1 MSPCCPN
8 LISKMAAV
16 LDEVGKSAEKPV
28 DEEKDD
34 IVEVEDETGASESSK
49 KKKKKKKKKKA
60 GAGEASADVPEGEE
74 DKSKN
79 NVPAA
84 AEGSAE
90 ITENGG
96 ESEETKKKKKKR
108 KPRGKAGGIK
118 QQTDPPTVPISDL
131 FPDGNFPIGEI
142 MVHPPAAGIDDRTA
156 KDRFSSEEAR
166 ALDRMHNDIYNEAR
180 QAAEAHRQTRKH
192 IKNWVK
198 PGMTMIEICNELEK
212 TARQLIGEDG
222 LKAGL
227 AFPTG
232 CSRNHCAAHYTP
244 NAGDP
249 TVLEYDDVTKID
261 FGTHINGRIID
272 CAFTLSFNPKYDKL
286 IEAVRDATNTGIRAA
301 GIDVQLCDVGAAI
314 QEVMESYEV
323 ELDGKTYQ
331 VKSIRNLNGHSIA
344 PYQIHAGKTVP
355 IVKGGEAT
363 RMEENEFYAIETFGS
378 TGRGVVHDDLECS
391 HYMKSFD
398 AGFVPLRLQ
407 SSKSLLNT
415 INKHF
420 GTLAFCKRW
429 LDRVGCTK
437 YQMALKDLCDKNA
450 VEAYPPLVDIRG
462 CYTAQFEHTLVLR
475 PTCKE
480 VISRGDDY

>member
-1 MSPCCPN
+1 
-8 LISKMAAV
+8 MAAV
-16 LDEVGKSAEKPV
+16 LDEVGKSAEKLV
-28 DEEKDD
+28 DEEKEVLVDEENGAGA
-34 IVEVEDETGASESSK
+34 VEASK
-49 KKKKKKKKKKA
+49 NKKKKKKKKKA
-60 GAGEASADVPEGEE
+60 GAGEASVGVPEGEE
-74 DKSKN
+74 DKTKDEDTPIE
-79 NVPAA
+79 VV
-84 AEGSAE
+84 
-90 ITENGG
+90 TETN
-96 ESEETKKKKKKR
+96 ENDEDTEDSKKKKRKKR
-108 KPRGKAGGIK
+108 KPRGKAGGK
-118 QQTDPPTVPISDL
+118 QDSDESGQDRPL
-131 FPDGNFPIGEI
+131 IPVSEQFPDGNFPIGQI
-142 MVHPPAAGIDDRTA
+142 MDLPFVAGGDYTTA
-156 KDRFSSEEAR
+156 KNRFTSEEAR

-192 IKNWVK
+192 IMKWVK
-198 PGMTMIEICNELEK
+198 PGMTMIEICNELEE
-212 TARQLIGEDG
+212 TARTLIGEDG

-244 NAGDP
+244 NAGDT

-272 CAFTLSFNPKYDKL
+272 CAFTLAFNPKYDKL
-286 IEAVRDATNTGIRAA
+286 IEAVRDATNTGIKTA
-301 GIDVQLCDVGAAI
+301 GIDVPLCDVGAEI

-323 ELDGKTYQ
+323 ELDGKTYP

-344 PYQIHAGKTVP
+344 PYRIHAGKTVP

-378 TGRGVVHDDLECS
+378 TGRGMVHDDADCS

-398 AGFVPLRLQ
+398 AGYVPLRLQ

-437 YQMALKDLCDKNA
+437 YQMALKDLCAKGA
-450 VEAYPPLVDIRG
+450 VEAYPPLVDVKG